1 MSEPPRVTG
10 SPGLKTKPADTRVL
24 SSPNGLEHEQN
35 LFRILYAHTIIFRL
49 CIILS
54 TMQMLLK
61 PLLTCRSR
69 GIERRKRIVYT
80 WCTDAA
86 IGGQTTLLTW
96 GWIQTY
102 KAVIYTG
109 STPLWPNFLSAEFFI
124 TGNYFAAGASMS
136 PLDIRNT
143 FFFSFPEVF
152 ASEET
157 WSSES
162 SEWVLKGRMGAL
174 VVSPSAIKTNQPY
187 STASLSCPLWGPR
200 LKGLAV
206 AAGVVSVFS
215 QLAGPV
221 PVMAWVSSADF

>member
-10 SPGLKTKPADTRVL
+10 SPGLKSKPADTRVL

-69 GIERRKRIVYT
+69 GIERRKRIVYM

-86 IGGQTTLLTW
+86 IGGQTTLLTR
-96 GWIQTY
+96 GWIHTY

-136 PLDIRNT
+136 PFDIRNT
-143 FFFSFPEVF
+143 FFFLPRSICFRRNVKLREFRMSVKRKNGSLGSFSFCNKNKPTLQYGFFVL
-152 ASEET
+152 
-157 WSSES
+157 SS
-162 SEWVLKGRMGAL
+162 LRTKA
-174 VVSPSAIKTNQPY
+174 
-187 STASLSCPLWGPR
+187 
-200 LKGLAV
+200 
-206 AAGVVSVFS
+206 
-215 QLAGPV
+215 
-221 PVMAWVSSADF
+221 